1 MHEKGKRDGECDAL
15 SVMLKRYFAEDKRM
29 HPMPRDELL
38 ALNTRIK
45 AQIEESF
52 KTKN

>member
-1 MHEKGKRDGECDAL
+1 MHEKGKKGKCDAL
-15 SVMLKRYFAEDKRM
+15 SVMLKRYFAEDKRL

-38 ALNTRIK
+38 ALNARIQ
-45 AQIEESF
+45 AQIKESF